1 MVTPAPTATKEALPI
16 TGRSQQWASLRYIFL
31 DALASVVAWVTL
43 FLFRKRHIEFAP
55 AYLEQWIPARILQDE
70 NFLFG
75 IVFIPM
81 FWIGL
86 YGLVGMHSDPF
97 RRYRSQDVV
106 QVLWVSLLGSLALFF
121 VLILDDQIVTY
132 TQYYQSI
139 LVLYG
144 AQVASVLAVRFP
156 QTTRTVR
163 RVHRGDLAF
172 NTLVVGCNEHAVE
185 MIREIRA
192 LRRNPGFRFIGF
204 TQVGEEGCRT
214 LEGIPCLGSSDD
226 LADLVQDHEVEEVIL
241 AVRGGNH
248 GELEAILNQLEGLS
262 VGIKIVPDIYDI
274 LSGSVRMQSIFG
286 APLIAIRRDIMPAW
300 QVAVK
305 RGVDVVASTIALI
318 LLMPLLLAIGLAVK
332 LGSTGPVFF
341 HQERVGRWGRP
352 FTIHKFRSMY
362 TNAEEQGPQL
372 SRDNDP
378 RITPVGRFL
387 RKSRLDELPQF
398 YNVLVGEMS
407 LVGPRPE
414 RQHYIDLITER
425 APHYHHL
432 QKVRPGI
439 TSWGQV
445 KYGYA
450 ENVDQMVQR
459 LRFDLIY
466 MENMSLSLDFKILAY
481 TVWIVL
487 RGRGK

>member
-1 MVTPAPTATKEALPI
+1 MIPDAVAQASLAKPI
-16 TGRSQQWASLRYIFL
+16 TARDRRWASVRYVLSDIV
-31 DALASVVAWVTL
+31 ASAAAWTTL
-43 FLFRKRHIEFAP
+43 YLFRKRVVEGAP
-55 AYLEQWIPARILQDE
+55 AFLEQWWPTQLLEDG
-70 NFLFG
+70 NFIFG
-75 IVFIPM
+75 LVFVPM

-86 YGLVGMHSDPF
+86 YGLAGMHAEPF
-97 RRYRSQDVV
+97 RRHRSQEIG
-106 QVLWVSLLGSLALFF
+106 QVLWTSLLGTLTLFF
-121 VLILDDQIVTY
+121 VLILDDQISTY
-132 TQYYQSI
+132 TQYYQSL
-139 LVLYG
+139 LVLLS
-144 AQVASVLAVRFP
+144 AQVTGVLALRLP
-156 QTTRTVR
+156 LTTRTVK
-163 RVHRGDLAF
+163 RVHKGELAF
-172 NTLVVGCNEHAVE
+172 NTLIVGGNERAQAMVE
-185 MIREIRA
+185 EIRA

-204 TQVGEEGCRT
+204 VRVGDEQAG
-214 LEGIPCLGSSDD
+214 LQGIPCLGGTAEVPTI
-226 LADLVQDHEVEEVIL
+226 LEEHGVEEVIL
-241 AVRGGNH
+241 AVNSADH
-248 GELEAILNQLEGLS
+248 GELEAILNQLEGTP
-262 VGIKIVPDIYDI
+262 VGVKIVPDIYDI
-274 LSGSVRMQSIFG
+274 LSGSVRMQSLFG

-305 RGVDVVASTIALI
+305 RGIDVVASVVALVLLTPLLLTIAL
-318 LLMPLLLAIGLAVK
+318 LVK
-332 LGSTGPVFF
+332 LGSKGPILF
-341 HQERVGRWGRP
+341 HQERVGRWGVP

-362 TNAEEQGPQL
+362 TDAERHGPQL
-372 SRDNDP
+372 SSDNDP
-378 RITPVGRFL
+378 RITPIGRFL

-414 RQHYIDLITER
+414 RQHFIDLISAR

-466 MENMSLSLDFKILAY
+466 IENMSLGLDFKILAY

>member
-1 MVTPAPTATKEALPI
+1 MIPDAVAQASLAKPI
-16 TGRSQQWASLRYIFL
+16 TARDRRWASIRYVLSDIV
-31 DALASVVAWVTL
+31 ASAAAWTTL
-43 FLFRKRHIEFAP
+43 YLFRKRVVEGAP
-55 AYLEQWIPARILQDE
+55 AFLEQWWPTQLLEDG
-70 NFLFG
+70 NFIFG
-75 IVFIPM
+75 LVFVPM

-86 YGLVGMHSDPF
+86 YGLAGMHAEPF
-97 RRYRSQDVV
+97 RRHRSQEIG
-106 QVLWVSLLGSLALFF
+106 QVLWTSLLGTLTLFF
-121 VLILDDQIVTY
+121 VLILDDQISTY
-132 TQYYQSI
+132 TQYYQSL
-139 LVLYG
+139 LVLLS
-144 AQVASVLAVRFP
+144 AQVTGVLALRLP
-156 QTTRTVR
+156 LTTRTVK
-163 RVHRGDLAF
+163 RVHKGELAF
-172 NTLVVGCNEHAVE
+172 NTLIVGGNERAQAMVE
-185 MIREIRA
+185 EIRA

-204 TQVGEEGCRT
+204 VRVGDEQAG
-214 LEGIPCLGSSDD
+214 LQGIPCLGGTAEVPTI
-226 LADLVQDHEVEEVIL
+226 LEEHGVEEVIL
-241 AVRGGNH
+241 AVNSADH
-248 GELEAILNQLEGLS
+248 GELEAILNQLEGTP
-262 VGIKIVPDIYDI
+262 VGVKIVPDIYDI
-274 LSGSVRMQSIFG
+274 LSGSVRMQSLFG

-305 RGVDVVASTIALI
+305 RGIDVVASVVALVLLTPLLLTIAL
-318 LLMPLLLAIGLAVK
+318 LVK
-332 LGSTGPVFF
+332 LGSKGPILF
-341 HQERVGRWGRP
+341 HQERVGRWGVP

-362 TNAEEQGPQL
+362 TDAERHGPQL
-372 SRDNDP
+372 SSDNDP
-378 RITPVGRFL
+378 RITPIGRFL

-414 RQHYIDLITER
+414 RQHFIDLISAR

-466 MENMSLSLDFKILAY
+466 IENMSLGLDCKILAY

>member
-1 MVTPAPTATKEALPI
+1 MSSSPTVLSTSAKPI
-16 TGRSQQWASLRYIFL
+16 TAAARRWAGVRYVL
-31 DALASVVAWVTL
+31 GDGLASVIAWTTL
-43 FLFRKRHIEFAP
+43 FIFRKRYLEFAP
-55 AYLEQWIPARILQDE
+55 AYRETWLPAKMFE
-70 NFLFG
+70 EGSYVFG
-75 IVFIPM
+75 TVFIPL

-86 YGLVGMHSDPF
+86 YGLTGMHSQPF
-97 RRYRSQDVV
+97 RRHRSQEVA
-106 QVLWVSLLGSLALFF
+106 QVLWVTLLGSLTLFF
-121 VLILDDQIVTY
+121 VLILDDQISTY
-132 TQYYQSI
+132 TQYYRSL
-139 LVLYG
+139 LVLFS
-144 AQVASVLAVRFP
+144 AQVLSVLSVRLP
-156 QTTRTVR
+156 LTTRTVK
-163 RVHRGDLAF
+163 RVHRGDIAF
-172 NTLVVGCNEHAVE
+172 NTLIVGCNERASE
-185 MIREIRA
+185 MVREIGA
-192 LRRNPGFRFIGF
+192 LRRNPGFRFIGVVC
-204 TQVGEEGCRT
+204 VGDEDNRP
-214 LEGIPCLGSSDD
+214 LDGIPCLGSCGE
-226 LADLVQDHEVEEVIL
+226 LAALVREKEVEEVIL
-241 AVRGGNH
+241 AIRSSDH
-248 GELEAILNQLEGLS
+248 GELETILSELEGLG
-262 VGIKIVPDIYDI
+262 VGVKIVPDIYDI
-274 LSGSVRMQSIFG
+274 VSGSVRMQSLFG
-286 APLIAIRRDIMPAW
+286 APLIAIRRDIMPSW

-305 RGVDVVASTIALI
+305 RAIDVVASAIALV
-318 LLMPLLLAIGLAVK
+318 LLAPLLLCIAIGVK
-332 LGSTGPVFF
+332 LGSTGPVLF

-378 RITPVGRFL
+378 RITPLGRVL
-387 RKSRLDELPQF
+387 RKTRLDELPQF

-414 RQHYIDLITER
+414 RQHYIDLISAR
-425 APHYHHL
+425 APHYRHL

>member
-1 MVTPAPTATKEALPI
+1 MLPDPAIQAQVAKPI
-16 TGRSQQWASLRYIFL
+16 TALARRWAGFRYVL
-31 DALASVVAWVTL
+31 GDGLASVVAWTTL
-43 FLFRKRHIEFAP
+43 YLFRKRYLELAP
-55 AYLEQWIPARILQDE
+55 AYLEQWIPARILEDG

-75 IVFIPM
+75 LVFVPM

-86 YGLVGMHSDPF
+86 YGLSGMHSEPF
-97 RRYRSQDVV
+97 RRHRSQEVG
-106 QVLWVSLLGSLALFF
+106 QVLWVSLLGSLTLFF
-121 VLILDDQIVTY
+121 VLILDDQISTY
-132 TQYYQSI
+132 TQYYQSL
-139 LVLYG
+139 LVLLG
-144 AQVASVLAVRFP
+144 AQVVSVLIVRLP
-156 QTTRTVR
+156 LTTRTVK
-163 RVHRGDLAF
+163 RVHRGEIAF
-172 NTLVVGCNEHAVE
+172 NTLIVGCNDQATE
-185 MIREIRA
+185 MVHEIRA

-204 TQVGEEGCRT
+204 VRVGDEGSRT
-214 LEGIPCLGSSDD
+214 LDGIPCLGTTDELIS
-226 LADLVQDHEVEEVIL
+226 LVREKEVEEVIL
-241 AVRGGNH
+241 AIRSSDH
-248 GELEAILNQLEGLS
+248 GELEAILNQLEGLG

-274 LSGSVRMQSIFG
+274 LSGSVRMQSLFG
-286 APLIAIRRDIMPAW
+286 APLIAIRREIMPAW

-305 RGVDVVASTIALI
+305 RAIDVTASFFALV
-318 LLMPLLLAIGLAVK
+318 LLSPVLLAIAIGVK
-332 LGSTGPVFF
+332 LGSRGSVLF
-341 HQERVGRWGRP
+341 HQERVGRWGKP

-362 TNAEEQGPQL
+362 INAEEQGPQL

-378 RITPVGRFL
+378 RITPLGRFL

-414 RQHYIDLITER
+414 RRHYISLISEL
-425 APHYHHL
+425 APHCHHL
-432 QKVRPGI
+432 LKVRPGI